1 MNQLLGISKKSLQQS
16 YLLTAE
22 DRDFLVNHW
31 DKTISAVKDQ
41 STSRMIQKKLD
52 AVEKYQVYAE
62 KQRPL
67 QNTSGTLELS
77 IELSS
82 QDKANSS
89 LEYTRL
95 SRRRTGTSLR
105 LDVDILS
112 MIGPAADNR
121 LNTTSNHYQVVEI
134 TAVLVNVSSSLFDEN
149 LPIPA

>member
-1 MNQLLGISKKSLQQS
+1 
-16 YLLTAE
+16 
-22 DRDFLVNHW
+22 
-31 DKTISAVKDQ
+31 
-41 STSRMIQKKLD
+41 MIQKKLD

-82 QDKANSS
+82 QDEANSS

-121 LNTTSNHYQVVEI
+121 LNMTSNQVVDI
-134 TAVLVNVSSSLFDEN
+134 TAALGNV
-149 LPIPA
+149 